1 MAGGGS
7 MGMGMGTQVHVV
19 LQPAPQYSAQT
30 AYVGSEGAAGRPAGT
45 AATAAAA
52 AAAGAA
58 AGAATGPAGS
68 ERLAAQGGIAV
79 ASRPAPLP
87 PLPPPSLPPHLQQQ
101 QASLYRQML
110 QGEAGERY
118 SASGRDGSVAGTG
131 TYASSM
137 VSLTASVDSST
148 ASSVITGK
156 DFA

>member
-1 MAGGGS
+1 MAGGSS

-19 LQPAPQYSAQT
+19 LQPAPQYSAKT
-30 AYVGSEGAAGRPAGT
+30 ACGGGEGATDRQAGT
-45 AATAAAA
+45 PATAAAVAAAAA

-58 AGAATGPAGS
+58 GS
-68 ERLAAQGGIAV
+68 ERPSAQGGFAM

-101 QASLYRQML
+101 QTSLYRQML
-110 QGEAGERY
+110 QGEPGERY

-137 VSLTASVDSST
+137 VSITASVDSST
-148 ASSVITGK
+148 ASSVITGQ